1 MVPGMCHVAPWR
13 LPGRPQKSPRVAD
26 RGPGVSGVAVFSAS
40 FCSDFFC
47 LGSGAMPRRQPV
59 ERSVDANEEP
69 AQSYLDNF
77 LNRVTE
83 ETDLPS
89 ELKTALKQLRD
100 LDTQVRRPSPRAVI
114 RRARPALPRFPTRT
128 ELEPP
133 APPA

>member
-1 MVPGMCHVAPWR
+1 
-13 LPGRPQKSPRVAD
+13 
-26 RGPGVSGVAVFSAS
+26 
-40 FCSDFFC
+40 
-47 LGSGAMPRRQPV
+47 MPRRQPV

-100 LDTQVRRPSPRAVI
+100 AACAWPGSWVWAGM
-114 RRARPALPRFPTRT
+114 PT
-128 ELEPP
+128 
-133 APPA
+133 